1 MSDSNNIQLGFTA
14 DTTDAEQGISRV
26 ETRLGLMAQKAEQA
40 GQKASKAIDGIGA
53 GGGAASGKVDA
64 ATRSIIGSI
73 QRTTAVMAAGE
84 RGSAK
89 YYEALAAQ
97 RGVPVDALRPY
108 LAQLDAVASKQAQAT
123 SALKSSGVQFN
134 EYGLSVKQTSAA
146 LRQVPAQFTDI
157 ITSLQGGQAPL
168 TVLLQQGGQL
178 KDVFGG
184 VVPAA
189 KALGGFVL
197 GLVNPFTLAA
207 AAIGITA
214 IALNGG
220 SKELREFQN
229 AATISGNAIGQ
240 NVSQFNAM
248 RDSLVGIAGTKGKAA
263 EALTEIASSGKL
275 AGSNITGIAE
285 AAILME
291 KATGQAIDKTVAEF
305 AKLAESP
312 VSASLELNKQYNFLT
327 AAIYSQI
334 KALDE
339 QGKAVQAAELAE
351 KAFSDTLKGRATTV
365 IQNVGLME
373 KAWRGLTSTAK
384 GAWDAMLNVGREDS
398 LGDKLA
404 RVSAE
409 IDKGRQSFD
418 PSAFGGNAEA
428 RAKLKANLQ
437 LQASLQEQVRME
449 KRGGEAAAEANR
461 VRERTLQATV
471 AFDKLKEQSLTK
483 QQKLEKEI
491 AQAERDG
498 LDAGKSRVEIEK
510 VIAGIRERNKESGA
524 AGTGQS
530 EVAAI
535 RAKIKEQTDYLA
547 RLKAQ
552 AADPESLKNPV
563 KLTDGEKQVLK
574 IQEELKTS
582 ISGVARAQKERAL
595 AAAQEQAVLD
605 KLVAK
610 QELQNKGLLEAVVA
624 YDNLVESTGKQ
635 ADSIL
640 QQALGQEAANASF
653 GKGKTA
659 LEEMTLAQLK
669 NSLSEA
675 ESSDRFAPAYIAAL
689 TAKTEAQ
696 QRYVE
701 ALQQTE
707 FKQAS
712 LKLTEAGRVAAD
724 ETQLLQLELSLVG
737 QTREVRERII
747 GQRKAELVLAK
758 EISDIDKLNLGSGPD
773 ADLRREEL
781 KAKARANFTVEANN
795 AAAKAVADE
804 WQRTADSINTSITD
818 ALLRGFE
825 SGKGFAE
832 NFRDTVIA
840 MFKTMVL
847 RPVVNAVVNTGTQAV
862 GQALGFGGQQQ
873 GGGLM
878 GLANNASSLNSL
890 YSAGSQFLTGGTA
903 GASAAS
909 LGYANVVGAVG
920 GDAIGALAAANGGW
934 AGVSTGA
941 ALTEAYGAAVAVEAG
956 TAAATAASAGA
967 TAGAAS
973 GMTAALAAV
982 PVWGWVALAGIAILG
997 MGKGGG
1003 PKTESGGGYGIGG
1016 YMNNGGPTADY
1027 AKGIE
1032 TGYAGLAQQLGL
1044 TSTLSVGA
1052 FSSQDKEGDSLTQL
1066 VVNAGL
1072 NGQSIYDRGARLGG
1086 VENVGRSDGE
1096 LQAAMAEEASRVMIA
1111 ALKSSDLEQD
1121 YKDFLNTVSDSATA
1135 AALESAVNR
1144 IIAVKGFKDAIEK
1157 LPFENLKNLS
1167 FAAADGLIAAAGGL
1181 EKLGANLDTYYQN
1194 FFSAEE
1200 QRAQVIKNLFSTLG
1214 AAGVDASSIY
1224 DPTLAGF
1231 RKLVEAQDV
1240 TTASGQKA
1248 YAALISVSGAFA
1260 QLATSMSA
1268 ADAGVVAA
1276 TATLKKAMTD
1286 AIQAQTDVIKGL
1298 QQAQTEA
1305 AALLKQAKISVLSEA
1320 VDKASDSLGKL
1331 FDLAGALR
1339 SATESVIGGPDRAT
1353 AQRQIAEALATARA
1367 GGGLPSADSLDP
1379 ALRSVS
1385 EPAESG
1391 FSTLADYRRDQAKTA
1406 SNLAALALLTGDQI
1420 SVEQQ
1425 LLDAAQAQIDA
1436 LNGVGASALSVA
1448 EATAKLAAIN
1458 ETLATEQTML
1468 AAAQTQLAALFGID
1482 NAVVS
1487 VADAIAGLAAALG
1500 VQRAERSAA
1509 AEQAAQAAAAGL
1521 ADQQAKA
1528 AIAAAQ
1534 ASAAAEAAARAAAEA
1549 AARAAALAAIPAQ
1562 PTYYDQGGFGDG
1574 GSFAIG
1580 TNYVPNDMK
1589 AQIHKGERIIP
1600 AADNRELMARLSSP
1614 QSNSIELIAEI
1625 RALRSEVAGLRAE
1638 AQATAGHTSR
1648 TARLLDR
1655 AMPDGDALATRAAA

>member
-1 MSDSNNIQLGFTA
+1 MTEESRKIQIPVEVDATGAKAGF
-14 DTTDAEQGISRV
+14 DQIKQGAQS
-26 ETRLGLMAQKAEQA
+26 MAQGVAQA
-40 GQKASKAIDGIGA
+40 GQVAAKGVDGIGA
-53 GGGAASGKVDA
+53 GADGSAKKFDA

-84 RGSAK
+84 RGSTK

-97 RGVPVDALRPY
+97 RGVPADALRPY
-108 LAQLDAVASKQAQAT
+108 LAQLDAVAAKQAQAT
-123 SALKSSGVQFN
+123 GAFKSSGIQFN

-184 VVPAA
+184 VGPAFR
-189 KALGGFVL
+189 ALAGYVV
-197 GLVNPFTLAA
+197 GLINPFTLAA
-207 AAIGITA
+207 AAIGVTA
-214 IALNGG
+214 YALNAGG
-220 SKELREFQN
+220 KELREFQN

-240 NVSQFNAM
+240 NVSQFNAL
-248 RDSLVGIAGTKGKAA
+248 RDSLVSIAGTKGKAA

-305 AKLAESP
+305 AKLAEAP
-312 VSASLELNKQYNFLT
+312 VTASLELNKQYNFLT

-334 KALDE
+334 KALEE

-373 KAWRGLTSTAK
+373 KAWRGLTGTAK

-404 RVSAE
+404 KVSAE

-437 LQASLQEQVRME
+437 LQASLQEQVRLE
-449 KRGGEAAAEANR
+449 KRGGEAATEANR

-510 VIAGIRERNKESGA
+510 VVAGIRERNKDGGA

-563 KLTDGEKQVLK
+563 KLTEGEKQVLK

-582 ISGVARAQKERAL
+582 ISGVARAQKEKAL
-595 AAAQEQAVLD
+595 IEAQSLAGLD
-605 KLVAK
+605 KLVVA
-610 QELQNKGLLEAVVA
+610 QERQNKGLLEAVTA
-624 YDNLVESTGKQ
+624 YDKLVESTGKQ

-640 QQALGQEAANASF
+640 QQAIGQEAANASF

-675 ESSDRFAPAYIAAL
+675 EASDRFAPAYIAAL

-758 EISDIDKLNLGSGPD
+758 EIADIDKLNLGSGPD

-795 AAAKAVADE
+795 AAAKSVADE
-804 WQRTADSINTSITD
+804 WQRTADSINTSITE

-832 NFRDTVIA
+832 NLRTTIVN

-847 RPVVNAVVNTGTQAV
+847 RPVVSAVVNTGTQAV

-873 GGGLM
+873 GGGGLM

-890 YSAGSQFLTGGTA
+890 YSAGSQFLTGGSA

-909 LGYANVVGAVG
+909 LGYANAIGAVG
-920 GDAIGALAAANGGW
+920 GDAIGALATANGGW
-934 AGVSTGA
+934 AGVSSGA
-941 ALTEAYGAAVAVEAG
+941 GALTEAYGSAIALEAG
-956 TAAATAASAGA
+956 TAGAAGA
-967 TAGAAS
+967 TAGITS
-973 GMTAALAAV
+973 ALAAV
-982 PVWGWVALAGIAILG
+982 PVWGWVALAGMAVLSMSG
-997 MGKGGG
+997 SKGG
-1003 PKTESGGGYGIGG
+1003 PKTESGGGYGVGG
-1016 YMNNGGPTADY
+1016 KLNLGGPAADY

-1032 TGYAGLAQQLGL
+1032 DSYAGLAKQLGL

-1052 FSSQDKEGDSLTQL
+1052 VTSQDPEGDSLTQL
-1066 VVNAGL
+1066 QVAAGI
-1072 NGQSIYDRGARLGG
+1072 NGRDVYNRAERLGG
-1086 VENVGRSDGE
+1086 FENVGRSDAE
-1096 LQAAMAEEASRVMIA
+1096 LQAALAEEATRVMIA
-1111 ALKSSDLEQD
+1111 ALKASDLAQD
-1121 YKDFLNTVSDSATA
+1121 YKDFLNTVSESATA

-1157 LPFENLKNLS
+1157 LPFENLKDLS

-1181 EKLGANLDTYYQN
+1181 EALSANLDTYYKN
-1194 FFSAEE
+1194 FYNAED
-1200 QRAQVIKNLFSTLG
+1200 QRAQVIKNLFTTLG

-1231 RKLVEAQDV
+1231 RKLVDAQDV

-1248 YAALISVSGAFA
+1248 YAALLSVSGAFA
-1260 QLATSMSA
+1260 QLATTGTA
-1268 ADAGVVAA
+1268 ASDA
-1276 TATLKKAMTD
+1276 LK
-1286 AIQAQTDVIKGL
+1286 QAVT
-1298 QQAQTEA
+1298 AQTEA
-1305 AALLKQAKISVLSEA
+1305 RKQLIAAEAEARKDSISGLQALSNSLKSALNNLSGGLSLVAARAKISASLS
-1320 VDKASDSLGKL
+1320 
-1331 FDLAGALR
+1331 
-1339 SATESVIGGPDRAT
+1339 
-1353 AQRQIAEALATARA
+1353 IAKA
-1367 GGGLPSADSLDP
+1367 GGGLPSANDLAPALSAVTQADTSSFASALDYKRFQAGAANDITELSRLTDNQISIEQKMLDALIGIDDSVDSLAK
-1379 ALRSVS
+1379 ALGAANSAVS
-1385 EPAESG
+1385 EALKQVESEKAN
-1391 FSTLADYRRDQAKTA
+1391 T
-1406 SNLAALALLTGDQI
+1406 
-1420 SVEQQ
+1420 
-1425 LLDAAQAQIDA
+1425 AAQA
-1436 LNGVGASALSVA
+1436 
-1448 EATAKLAAIN
+1448 AA
-1458 ETLATEQTML
+1458 
-1468 AAAQTQLAALFGID
+1468 
-1482 NAVVS
+1482 
-1487 VADAIAGLAAALG
+1487 
-1500 VQRAERSAA
+1500 
-1509 AEQAAQAAAAGL
+1509 AAAAGL

-1549 AARAAALAAIPAQ
+1549 AARAAAVPAINWANFGLM
-1562 PTYYDQGGFGDG
+1562 DHGGGGDG

-1580 TNYVPNDMK
+1580 TNYVPRDMK
-1589 AQIHKGERIIP
+1589 AQIHQGERIIP
-1600 AADNRELMARLSSP
+1600 AADNRELMARLSAP
-1614 QSNSIELIAEI
+1614 VVDNSALVAEMQAMRQELA
-1625 RALRSEVAGLRAE
+1625 ALRNAAD
-1638 AQATAGHTSR
+1638 R
-1648 TARLLDR
+1648 TA
-1655 AMPDGDALATRAAA
+1655 ASTGATESSLRRMSSNGNSLNVTTVAA